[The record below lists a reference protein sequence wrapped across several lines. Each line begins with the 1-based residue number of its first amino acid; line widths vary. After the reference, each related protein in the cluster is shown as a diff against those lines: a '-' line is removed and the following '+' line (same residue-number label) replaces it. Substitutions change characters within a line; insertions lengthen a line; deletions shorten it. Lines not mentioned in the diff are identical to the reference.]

1 MTKYRYVDILII
13 IKGGGDGML
22 KDYLKQQHI
31 SIKAI
36 SDHTGI
42 AYSTVNYIVNNR
54 TPIEKCTG
62 ETIYKIARY
71 LNISMDKLYE
81 MNRQYTLQDFE
92 VFKSEISHAI
102 KSKTQIRFLLEILQS
117 NLIEKY
123 WEENRKVQAL
133 YLLSMV
139 DYISRLNNVP
149 VCTKYKKLRE
159 ARIEPMIIPLSFRL
173 QAAVSD
179 IEMIDY
185 TNCIPE
191 FLAHGIVE
199 GDVFNVF

>member
-1 MTKYRYVDILII
+1 
-13 IKGGGDGML
+13 ML

-31 SIKAI
+31 SIKMI
-36 SDHTGI
+36 SDNTGI

-71 LNISMDKLYE
+71 LNISMDSLYE

-92 VFKSEISHAI
+92 VFKSEIAHAI
-102 KSKTQIRFLLEILQS
+102 KSKTQIEFLLEILQS
-117 NLIEKY
+117 DQIEKY
-123 WEENRKVQAL
+123 WEHNQKVQAL

-139 DYISRLNNVP
+139 DYISRLNDIP
-149 VCTKYKKLRE
+149 VCAKYRNIRK

-173 QAAVSD
+173 QAAARGAEV
-179 IEMIDY
+179 MDY
-185 TNCIPE
+185 KNCIPE
-191 FLAHGIVE
+191 FLKHGIVE
-199 GDVFNVF
+199 GDVFNVC

>member
-1 MTKYRYVDILII
+1 
-13 IKGGGDGML
+13 ML

-36 SDHTGI
+36 SDNTGI

-62 ETIYKIARY
+62 ETIYKISQY
-71 LNISMDKLYE
+71 LNISMDRLYE
-81 MNRQYTLQDFE
+81 MNRQYTLQEFE
-92 VFKSEISHAI
+92 VFKSEISHDV
-102 KSKTQIRFLLEILQS
+102 KSKTPIKFLMEILQS
-117 NLIEKY
+117 DTIEKY

-139 DYISRLNNVP
+139 DYLSRLNDVP
-149 VCTKYKKLRE
+149 LCTKYKSIRK
-159 ARIEPMIIPLSFRL
+159 ARIEPEIIPLSIRL
-173 QAAVSD
+173 KSAGSHK
-179 IEMIDY
+179 EKIDY
-185 TNCIPE
+185 SNCIPE
-191 FLAHGIVE
+191 FLEHGIIE